1 MASSKEFLTF
11 VLDQFSLAGEIKSRA
26 MMGEYLL
33 YYKGVYFA
41 AVCDDRLLLKPTPAG
56 EALLPGAAMEAPY
69 EGAKPM
75 ILVEELEDR
84 ELLARLAEETAG
96 MLLAAPQKGKAKRKK
111 RDEE

>member
-11 VLDQFSLAGEIKSRA
+11 VLDQFSLAGDIKSRA

-41 AVCDDRLLLKPTPAG
+41 AVCDDRLLLKPTPVG
-56 EALLPGAAMEAPY
+56 EALLPGAAMEVPY

-84 ELLARLAEETAG
+84 ELLAKLAEETANQ
-96 MLLAAPQKGKAKRKK
+96 LLAAPQKKAAKSKK
-111 RDEE
+111 RNAE